1 MAAVAVTVA
10 GRGRKQNKSENTKR
24 VRRVTGEER
33 NKTNKEVRRMEK
45 KNNSDSFW
53 GKLKKEEREREKMG
67 RTDGCSGESR
77 RFYCAGGL
85 HVS

>member
-1 MAAVAVTVA
+1 MAAVAVA
-10 GRGRKQNKSENTKR
+10 GRGRKQNKGENTKR

-45 KNNSDSFW
+45 KYNSDSFW

-67 RTDGCSGESR
+67 RTDGCSGESW

>member
-1 MAAVAVTVA
+1 MYDALPEKKRIKRIKRYV
-10 GRGRKQNKSENTKR
+10 GRK
-24 VRRVTGEER
+24 
-33 NKTNKEVRRMEK
+33 K
-45 KNNSDSFW
+45 KYNSDSFW

-67 RTDGCSGESR
+67 RTDGCSGESW